1 MAGLDQEGGPPDG
14 GQEQG
19 FGPAASEAMP
29 SILGP
34 DLTIVGD
41 VESSGPVQIEGRVE
55 GDVLSPSVT
64 VGKDA
69 YIDGSVTAEHVRIL
83 GAVAGW
89 VRGAK
94 VSLIDA
100 GRVDGSIQH
109 EELMSEGKGSPK
121 PPRWRLPAALTDL
134 QGWLLVRNLSLAVVL
149 LLVVYFVGHSGHWA
163 FVKDLPDFLM
173 PVLGDQNVV
182 AFLAFGFLLLLGY
195 AWARSGSLAD
205 AGLRR
210 RMLQLERQ
218 LALVRVNGKRVKRS
232 NAAEAPEAAL
242 VKQLTERL
250 EALEQRL
257 AGAAEE
263 SKAQRL
269 DLRVQTKTA
278 SRPRHRL
285 PPQRSASS

>member
-1 MAGLDQEGGPPDG
+1 MASLDQEGGLPEG
-14 GQEQG
+14 GQERG
-19 FGPAASEAMP
+19 SGPEASEAMP

-94 VSLIDA
+94 VSLVDA

-109 EELMSEGKGSPK
+109 EELLSEGENSRKV
-121 PPRWRLPAALTDL
+121 PRWRLPVVLTDR

-149 LLVVYFVGHSGHWA
+149 LLTVYFLGHSGHWG

-195 AWARSGSLAD
+195 AWARSETAAD
-205 AGLRR
+205 ASLRR
-210 RMLQLERQ
+210 RVLHLERQ
-218 LALVRVNGKRVKRS
+218 LALVRVNGKRVRGSK
-232 NAAEAPEAAL
+232 AAEAPDAAAAKEL
-242 VKQLTERL
+242 VERL
-250 EALEQRL
+250 DALEQRL
-257 AGAAEE
+257 AEASGE

-269 DLRVQTKTA
+269 DLRVPAKSA

>member
-1 MAGLDQEGGPPDG
+1 MAGLEQEGRPPDG
-14 GQEQG
+14 GREQG
-19 FGPAASEAMP
+19 SGPAVGEAMP

-89 VRGAK
+89 VRGSK
-94 VSLIDA
+94 VSLVDA

-109 EELMSEGKGSPK
+109 EELMSEGENSRGT
-121 PPRWRLPAALTDL
+121 PRWRLPLSLTDR

-149 LLVVYFVGHSGHWA
+149 LLGVYFLGHSGHWG
-163 FVKDLPDFLM
+163 FVKALPDFLM
-173 PVLGDQNVV
+173 PLLGDQNIVTI
-182 AFLAFGFLLLLGY
+182 LAFGFLLLLGY
-195 AWARSGSLAD
+195 AWARSESLAD
-205 AGLRR
+205 ASLRR
-210 RMLQLERQ
+210 RVLDLERQ
-218 LALVRVNGKRVKRS
+218 LALVRVNGKRVRGS
-232 NAAEAPEAAL
+232 NVAPATEAAAL
-242 VKQLTERL
+242 KELAERL
-250 EALEQRL
+250 EALERRL
-257 AGAAEE
+257 ADPAEE
-263 SKAQRL
+263 SKSQRL
-269 DLRVQTKTA
+269 DLRVQGKAA